1 MKIYLGWFSD
11 ARRDDALG
19 GFGAGFEPPRN
30 KGSCVWSP
38 WGVVMIVARTSAGH
52 RLVTQTE
59 HGEQVGRLAAAWG
72 GEAFA
77 PPEPRAA
84 VRMAA
89 ALHDAGWWEH
99 DFAPHLVEGEP
110 ASVLEATHDDW
121 TSFYDH
127 GIASVARRDPYAGL
141 LCALHGAGVRRQR
154 YGTQPSMPDA
164 TEEYAVFVA
173 EQECR
178 QRELLDALFDDS
190 RYGTVVDEADREMLG
205 EIHRVGSYEGA
216 GDSGVWRNYRLLEAW
231 DRLSLYCCRN
241 ADLEPTTLEPVPTVP
256 GDPDV
261 AIEVS
266 PVDETTVRLD
276 PYPFEAS
283 PVRTPV
289 RARTIPTRDY
299 ASETALREAYYDAP
313 VESVPFEFV
322 A

>member
-1 MKIYLGWFSD
+1 
-11 ARRDDALG
+11 
-19 GFGAGFEPPRN
+19 
-30 KGSCVWSP
+30 
-38 WGVVMIVARTSAGH
+38 MIVARAPTGY

-77 PPEPRAA
+77 PPEPGAA

-89 ALHDAGWWEH
+89 TLHDAGWWEH
-99 DFAPHLVEGEP
+99 DFAPHLVDGEP

-121 TSFYDH
+121 AAFYDR

-164 TEEYAVFVA
+164 TEEYAAFVG

-190 RYGTVVDEADREMLG
+190 RYGTLIGEADRAMLE
-205 EIHRVGSYEGA
+205 EIQRTGSYEGTRE
-216 GDSGVWRNYRLLEAW
+216 SGVWRNYRLLEAW
-231 DRLSLYCCRN
+231 DRLSLYCCRH
-241 ADLEPTTLEPVPTVP
+241 ADPEPTTLEPVPTAP

-261 AIEVS
+261 AIAVS
-266 PVDETTVRLD
+266 PVDETTARLD
-276 PYPFEAS
+276 PYPFEES
-283 PVRTPV
+283 PVRAPV
-289 RARTIPTRDY
+289 RARTIPARDY
-299 ASETALREAYYDAP
+299 ATESALREAYYDAP
-313 VESVPFEFV
+313 VEPVPFAFV
-322 A
+322 D